1 MLIFVFVFVVGVG
14 IGVVSASSA
23 FAGAS
28 FANAFNEELL
38 PFFFFKEEEED
49 DEEEEDEEEDD
60 DDEDVCD
67 GLLFSF
73 FCDDAFEVVRRCV
86 LRRRFCDDATLR
98 GGS

>member
-1 MLIFVFVFVVGVG
+1 MLIFVFVFVVGVR

-49 DEEEEDEEEDD
+49 DEE
-60 DDEDVCD
+60 DVCG
-67 GLLFSF
+67 GLFVFLFSF
-73 FCDDAFEVVRRCV
+73 FCDDVFEVVRRCV
-86 LRRRFCDDATLR
+86 LRRRFCDDTTR

>member
-49 DEEEEDEEEDD
+49 DEE
-60 DDEDVCD
+60 DVCG
-67 GLLFSF
+67 GLFVFLFSF

>member
-38 PFFFFKEEEED
+38 PFFFFKEEEE
-49 DEEEEDEEEDD
+49 EDEE
-60 DDEDVCD
+60 EDVCD

>member
-28 FANAFNEELL
+28 FANAFNKELL
-38 PFFFFKEEEED
+38 PFFFFKAEEED
-49 DEEEEDEEEDD
+49 DEEDEDEDE
-60 DDEDVCD
+60 EDVCD

>member
-38 PFFFFKEEEED
+38 PFFFFKEEE
-49 DEEEEDEEEDD
+49 DD
-60 DDEDVCD
+60 DDEDVCG
-67 GLLFSF
+67 GLFVFLFSF

-86 LRRRFCDDATLR
+86 FRRRFCDDATLR

>member
-1 MLIFVFVFVVGVG
+1 LLIFVFVFVVGVG

-49 DEEEEDEEEDD
+49 DEEEED
-60 DDEDVCD
+60 VCD

>member
-38 PFFFFKEEEED
+38 PFFLFKEEEED
-49 DEEEEDEEEDD
+49 DEEDEDEEE
-60 DDEDVCD
+60 EDVCD

>member
-28 FANAFNEELL
+28 FANTFNEELL

-49 DEEEEDEEEDD
+49 DEEAEDEEE
-60 DDEDVCD
+60 EDVCD

>member
-38 PFFFFKEEEED
+38 PFFFFKEEEEE
-49 DEEEEDEEEDD
+49 DEEEEDEEED
-60 DDEDVCD
+60 VCD
-67 GLLFSF
+67 GLFVFLFSF

>member
-38 PFFFFKEEEED
+38 PFFFFKEEE
-49 DEEEEDEEEDD
+49 DD
-60 DDEDVCD
+60 DDDDVCG
-67 GLLFSF
+67 GLFVFLFSF

-86 LRRRFCDDATLR
+86 LRRRFCDDTTR

>member
-49 DEEEEDEEEDD
+49 DEE
-60 DDEDVCD
+60 DVCG
-67 GLLFSF
+67 GLFVFLFSF

-86 LRRRFCDDATLR
+86 LRR
-98 GGS
+98 

>member
-49 DEEEEDEEEDD
+49 E
-60 DDEDVCD
+60 DEDVCG
-67 GLLFSF
+67 GLFVFLFSF

-86 LRRRFCDDATLR
+86 LRRRFCDDTTR

>member
-38 PFFFFKEEEED
+38 PFFFFKEEEE
-49 DEEEEDEEEDD
+49 EDEEEDD
-60 DDEDVCD
+60 DDEEDVCD

>member
-1 MLIFVFVFVVGVG
+1 M
-14 IGVVSASSA
+14 VSASSA

-49 DEEEEDEEEDD
+49 DEDDEDDEE
-60 DDEDVCD
+60 EDVCD

-73 FCDDAFEVVRRCV
+73 F
-86 LRRRFCDDATLR
+86 ATTRSKSFVGASFAVDFATTQL
-98 GGS
+98 

>member
-49 DEEEEDEEEDD
+49 E
-60 DDEDVCD
+60 DEDVCG
-67 GLLFSF
+67 GLFVFLFSF

>member
-49 DEEEEDEEEDD
+49 D
-60 DDEDVCD
+60 DEDVCG
-67 GLLFSF
+67 GLFVFLFSF

>member
-49 DEEEEDEEEDD
+49 DDEE
-60 DDEDVCD
+60 EDVCD

>member
-49 DEEEEDEEEDD
+49 DEEEDD
-60 DDEDVCD
+60 DDEEDVCD

-86 LRRRFCDDATLR
+86 FRRRFCDDATLR

>member
-49 DEEEEDEEEDD
+49 DEEDEDVEE
-60 DDEDVCD
+60 EDVCD

>member
-38 PFFFFKEEEED
+38 PFFFFKEEEEED
-49 DEEEEDEEEDD
+49 DDEDD

>member
-49 DEEEEDEEEDD
+49 E
-60 DDEDVCD
+60 DEDVCG
-67 GLLFSF
+67 GLFVFLFSF

-86 LRRRFCDDATLR
+86 LRRRFCEDTTR